1 MLKRRLLAVTLL
13 ATLLTA
19 LSSTADDKKNQKDNG
34 DSSATLNFV
43 VTKDTN
49 GKPVR
54 NAAVILHSVDKEGRQ
69 SKGGLNLKT
78 SEEGKASVPGVPF
91 GKMRVQVIAKGF
103 QTYGEDIDIT
113 QAEQEIVIKM
123 KPPAEQYSIYD
134 K

>member
-1 MLKRRLLAVTLL
+1 MKRRLLAVTLL

-19 LSSTADDKKNQKDNG
+19 LSSTADDKKNQKDSG

-43 VTKDTN
+43 ITKDTN
-49 GKPVR
+49 GKPVK

>member
-1 MLKRRLLAVTLL
+1 MMKRRLLAVTLL

>member
-1 MLKRRLLAVTLL
+1 MKRRLLAVTLL

-49 GKPVR
+49 GKPVK

>member
-1 MLKRRLLAVTLL
+1 MMKRRLLAVTLL

-49 GKPVR
+49 GKPVK

-113 QAEQEIVIKM
+113 QAEQEIIIKM

>member
-1 MLKRRLLAVTLL
+1 MKRRLLAVTLL

-19 LSSTADDKKNQKDNG
+19 LSSTADDKKNQKDSG

-49 GKPVR
+49 GKPVK

-113 QAEQEIVIKM
+113 QAEQEIIIKM

>member
-1 MLKRRLLAVTLL
+1 MKRRLLAVTLL

>member
-1 MLKRRLLAVTLL
+1 MMKRRLLAVTLL

-19 LSSTADDKKNQKDNG
+19 LSSTADDKKNQKDSG

-49 GKPVR
+49 GKPVK